1 MRRLRVT
8 VLDLVTKGTAK
19 RLFARMMNA
28 NLASIMPQV
37 VATWCE
43 AMGHEVRYLCYTGSG
58 DLSHELL
65 EDADIVFI
73 SAFSRAAQT
82 SYAISNLYRRRGAV
96 TVLGGPH
103 ARCYPEDAAKYFD
116 YVLGFTDKS
125 VIEEVLKDG
134 GPHRPV
140 GPCLSA
146 TAQPA
151 ELPTLRERWRFVEA
165 ALAKAPVLGAV
176 PMIGSMGCPYQ
187 FSFC

>member
-116 YVLGFTDKS
+116 YVLGFTDKAL
-125 VIEEVLKDG
+125 IEGILKERAPRQALG
-134 GPHRPV
+134 QQLGAMR
-140 GPCLSA
+140 
-146 TAQPA
+146 QPR
-151 ELPTLRERWRFVEA
+151 ELPGV
-165 ALAKAPVLGAV
+165 
-176 PMIGSMGCPYQ
+176 Q
-187 FSFC
+187 Q

>member
-58 DLSHELL
+58 DLSRELL

-73 SAFSRAAQT
+73 SAFTDLADND
-82 SYAISNLYRRRGAV
+82 AIV
-96 TVLGGPH
+96 
-103 ARCYPEDAAKYFD
+103 AR
-116 YVLGFTDKS
+116 
-125 VIEEVLKDG
+125 
-134 GPHRPV
+134 
-140 GPCLSA
+140 
-146 TAQPA
+146 
-151 ELPTLRERWRFVEA
+151 
-165 ALAKAPVLGAV
+165 
-176 PMIGSMGCPYQ
+176 
-187 FSFC
+187 